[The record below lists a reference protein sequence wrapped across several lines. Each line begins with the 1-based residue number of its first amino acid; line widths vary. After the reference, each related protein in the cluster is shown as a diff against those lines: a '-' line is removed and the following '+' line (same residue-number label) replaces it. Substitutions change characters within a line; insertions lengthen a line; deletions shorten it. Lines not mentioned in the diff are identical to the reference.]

1 MDFEGV
7 RYLLEVIGLMLFTYL
22 YTWFIV
28 MMCFVYP
35 LGVFTYLLIFALFS
49 PFLTLWYYVLK
60 KREENY
66 LALLRS
72 SRVWDVK
79 ESVEKYVNSLKED
92 KEDT

>member
-7 RYLLEVIGLMLFTYL
+7 RDLLEVLGLVLFTYL

-28 MMCFVYP
+28 MMCFIYP
-35 LGVFTYLLIFALFS
+35 LGVLTYLLIFALFS
-49 PFLTLWYYVLK
+49 PLLTLWYYTLK
-60 KREENY
+60 KREKNY

-72 SRVWDVK
+72 SRVWNIK